1 MTSSNAHGIQP
12 LSEFL
17 RSVRTAE
24 FASYAAL
31 PQARVRDTAA
41 FEEMRA
47 HILSRYADVE
57 VVHSFTDSA
66 DQVFDCVPE
75 QQHPSS
81 RAAPSVASPQPP
93 DLPDAEGSQPAP
105 PGARHVEPQLS
116 PDQVDAFGNQ
126 RWCPAGTVPL
136 RRITL
141 DELARFET
149 LQQSFRKG
157 GLIRLED
164 MSAPGFAEP
173 AGHRHAIGVQT
184 VNSLGSHS
192 VLNVWRPT
200 AYFSLSQHWCM
211 GGTGGSTQT
220 AEAGWWCWQGAAS
233 GNPRLFSFWTAD
245 NYATKAN
252 HYDTL
257 TPVPGAGYTVGMAL
271 PSWSQLGG
279 TQVELELAWYFFQG
293 NWWLYVG
300 GTKAANAIGYFPA
313 SQYAGGQLTNFA
325 QAVEFGGET
334 SIENAPAGTKYGQMG
349 SGKFASAGY
358 RQAAYQRDIYFY
370 TTARAAQFAN
380 LTPFQGAPSCY
391 TVSISH

>member
-1 MTSSNAHGIQP
+1 MTSSDAHGIQP

-17 RSVRTAE
+17 HSVDSAE
-24 FASYAAL
+24 FAPYAAL
-31 PQARVRDTAA
+31 PQAKVRDAAA
-41 FEEMRA
+41 FEEMRTY
-47 HILSRYADVE
+47 IQSRYADVE

-66 DQVFDCVPE
+66 GQVFDCVPE
-75 QQHPSS
+75 QQHPSL
-81 RAAPSVASPQPP
+81 RAAPTAAAPQPP
-93 DLPDAEGSQPAP
+93 DLPTPEGSQPAP

-116 PDQVDAFGNQ
+116 PDQMDAFGNQ

-141 DELARFET
+141 SELASFET
-149 LQQSFRKG
+149 LQQSFQKG
-157 GLIRLED
+157 GLIRPED
-164 MSAPGFAEP
+164 ASEP
-173 AGHRHAIGVQT
+173 AGHRHAIGVQS
-184 VNSLGSHS
+184 VNNLGSHS
-192 VLNVWRPT
+192 VLTIWRPT
-200 AYFSLSQHWCM
+200 AYFSLSQHWCV

-233 GNPRLFSFWTAD
+233 GNPRLFSYWTAD
-245 NYATKAN
+245 NYATGGAN
-252 HYDTL
+252 NYDTL

-279 TQVELELAWYFFQG
+279 NQVELELAWYFLQG

-300 GTKAANAIGYFPA
+300 GTRAANAIGYFPA

-334 SIENAPAGTKYGQMG
+334 SIANAPAGTTYGQMG
-349 SGKFASAGY
+349 SGKFANAGY
-358 RQAAYQRDIYFY
+358 RQTAYQRDIYY
-370 TTARAAQFAN
+370 YSTARAAQFAN

-391 TVSISH
+391 TVSINH